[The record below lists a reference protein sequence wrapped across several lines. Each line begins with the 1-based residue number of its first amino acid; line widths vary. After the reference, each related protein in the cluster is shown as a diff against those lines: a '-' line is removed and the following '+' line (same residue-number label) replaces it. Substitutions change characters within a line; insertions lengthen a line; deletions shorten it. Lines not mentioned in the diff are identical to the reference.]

1 MDEEISAISKR
12 IAAGVLV
19 TPETLATDLIKQVG
33 PRGDYMLTEHTIS
46 RLRGDEFLAPRV
58 SVRTSRA
65 SWEAAGRK
73 DTYQM
78 ARDQVRKLS
87 KTAGSPIDPKRAAK
101 LAEIIRSLS

>member
-1 MDEEISAISKR
+1 MSKR

-33 PRGDYMLTEHTIS
+33 PRGDYMLLEHTIS

-78 ARDQVRKLS
+78 AREQVRKLS
-87 KTAGSPIDPKRAAK
+87 MTAGARIDPERAAK
-101 LAEIIRSLS
+101 LAEIMQSLG